1 MAVSVERKHDKD
13 TETAKAKLTDLC
25 TLTMQS
31 YQHLLGLEPLAAA
44 PLALQQGICIPTDHV
59 SLSLTINNMSRES
72 ITATVADALVQSV
85 FTQVRE
91 DHAAIY
97 YKDEVVTAACREELK
112 SIAVKHKMH
121 FFPI

>member
-44 PLALQQGICIPTDHV
+44 PLALQQGICIPTDPV

-85 FTQVRE
+85 FTQVRLF
-91 DHAAIY
+91 A
-97 YKDEVVTAACREELK
+97 
-112 SIAVKHKMH
+112 H
-121 FFPI
+121 FVSKISVYICVDIFFIEN